1 MKVFGIACGRKNGN
15 SETLLKEA
23 FMAIEEECGAEC
35 EYIRLQDA
43 QIRACQGCE
52 SCIRAH
58 LAGNWEFR
66 CVHKKEEDHLFFIEQ
81 HFREADAIIISTPI
95 YNLQPSG
102 LLIRLFNKLHGTG
115 DYREL
120 VRDGAD
126 PKPKLGACIAVGGTD
141 WTNFGT
147 AYASMATSEFCGT
160 FDNIV
165 DKMLVQNCAAPGSVL
180 IDDAVVNRA
189 HQLGSNVARALLSGQ
204 KSGVYAGEDGV
215 CPVCHGSL
223 LEYRNGDLWC
233 PMCEIKGETSID
245 ENGKL
250 KVFFSEE
257 TVSHARF
264 KPYGL
269 KLHDENIL
277 KSHARFGEN
286 AGLVK
291 EKQKKY
297 ADYKEPLELPEIK

>member
-43 QIRACQGCE
+43 EIKSCMGCE

-58 LAGNWEFR
+58 LSGNWEFR
-66 CVHKKEEDHLFFIEQ
+66 CVHKKTEDHLFFIEQ

-115 DYREL
+115 NYREL

-126 PKPKLGACIAVGGTD
+126 PQPKLGACIAIGGTD
-141 WTNFGT
+141 WTNFGL

-160 FDNIV
+160 FDNMV
-165 DKMLVQNCAAPGSVL
+165 DQMLVQNCAAPGSVL
-180 IDDAVVNRA
+180 IDDAVAERA
-189 HQLGSNVARALLSGQ
+189 RRLGKNVAKALVSG
-204 KSGVYAGEDGV
+204 KRSGVFAGDDGV

-233 PMCEIKGETSID
+233 PMCETKADVSVD

-250 KVFFSEE
+250 QVFFSEE
-257 TVSHARF
+257 AVSKARF
-264 KPYGL
+264 SKYGL
-269 KLHDENIL
+269 NLHDSNIM
-277 KSHARFGEN
+277 KSHARFAEN
-286 AGLVK
+286 TALVK
-291 EKQKKY
+291 EKQEK
-297 ADYKEPLELPEIK
+297 YKEYKKPLELPKLE